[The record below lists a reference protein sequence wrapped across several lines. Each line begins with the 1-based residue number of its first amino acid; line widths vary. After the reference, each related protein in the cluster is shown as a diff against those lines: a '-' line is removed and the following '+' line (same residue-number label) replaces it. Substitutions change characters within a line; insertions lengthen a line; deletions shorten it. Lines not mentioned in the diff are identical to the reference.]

1 MFDNINNKS
10 SEKKHVSLNEALESY
25 AKVKVIGVG
34 GGGCNA
40 VNNMI
45 QIGVMGVEFWVTNTD
60 AQALSN
66 SVCDNK
72 LILGYDVTKGLGA
85 GANPDVGLEAALES
99 ESSIKEAV
107 KGADMIFI
115 AAGMGGGTG
124 TGAAPVIAKIA
135 RDMGILT
142 VAVVTKPFSFEGNR
156 RAKNA
161 ISGLT
166 ELKKQVDSL
175 IVISNDRLLELI
187 GDVPF
192 VDAFKEADKILMQAV
207 QAITD
212 LISIPA
218 QINLDFADVKT
229 IMKDKGLALIGVGLG
244 KGENKAKE
252 AATRAI
258 ACPLLDT
265 SIKGA
270 KNAIVNVT
278 SSNATL
284 LEVQNAISM
293 IKNAADHDIEI
304 IYGMANNKHLEDEM
318 VISVIATGF
327 DQQNIDF
334 FKEDPSVSKDVF
346 SKESTAERKFRTEEN
361 DFIEKGSIYESSA
374 FTKQLDMQKA
384 KIAEAQRRSREKI
397 DDDIKSGHRKDYEK
411 TASTKLKNKDVT
423 VTSEIPSFLRRFRR

>member
-1 MFDNINNKS
+1 MFDNLNDNELKRR
-10 SEKKHVSLNEALESY
+10 VSLDEALESY

-45 QIGVMGVEFWVTNTD
+45 QLGVMGVEFWVTNTD
-60 AQALSN
+60 AQALQN
-66 SVCDNK
+66 SICENK
-72 LILGYDVTKGLGA
+72 LVLGYDVTKGLGA

-99 ESSIKEAV
+99 ESSIKEALS
-107 KGADMIFI
+107 GADMIFI

-124 TGAAPVIAKIA
+124 TGGAPVIAKIA

-161 ISGLT
+161 IYGLN

-207 QAITD
+207 QTITD
-212 LISIPA
+212 LIAVPA

-229 IMKDKGLALIGVGLG
+229 IMQDKGLALIGVGLG
-244 KGENKAKE
+244 KGENKATE
-252 AATRAI
+252 AAKRAI

-270 KNAIVNVT
+270 RNAIVNVT

-284 LEVQNAISM
+284 LEVQKAINLIRES
-293 IKNAADHDIEI
+293 ADHKIEI

-327 DQQNIDF
+327 DEQNMDF
-334 FKEDPSVSKDVF
+334 FKEGGLSSDENVF

-361 DFIEKGSIYESSA
+361 DFIEKGSVYESSD
-374 FTKQLDMQKA
+374 FTKQLNLQKR
-384 KIAEAQRRSREKI
+384 KIEEAQRRSREKI
-397 DDDIKSGHRKDYEK
+397 NNDVSTGKRRRYEE
-411 TASTKLKNKDVT
+411 TASMKLKNSDT
-423 VTSEIPSFLRRFRR
+423 SATSEIPSFLRRFRK